1 MEFEESLNQVAA
13 KVRDLKD
20 GIETEEATKNAFI
33 MPFIGQV
40 LGYDVFNP
48 TEVVPE
54 FTADVGV
61 KKGEKSTT
69 RSCTTVKCRFLSNA
83 RRSAYR
89 SAWRTQASCTGISR

>member
-20 GIETEEATKNAFI
+20 GIEKPQRTLLSCRSSARYSVMTYSIQPKSCQNS
-33 MPFIGQV
+33 P
-40 LGYDVFNP
+40 P
-48 TEVVPE
+48 TLES
-54 FTADVGV
+54 
-61 KKGEKSTT
+61 KKAKRSTT